1 MCVCVGAGGVGGG
14 GALML
19 HKAGLCEGGRP
30 ANTNQMTATSR
41 EFSPPVLAD
50 VHSPSHMLQEIGS

>member
-1 MCVCVGAGGVGGG
+1 MCVGEGGYKEKKN
-14 GALML
+14 ALML

-30 ANTNQMTATSR
+30 ANTNQMTAPSR
-41 EFSPPVLAD
+41 EFSPPVLAG